1 MHPILFYFPFGQAVT
16 SYGFFMVL
24 AAITG
29 FFGTLFLA
37 RRRGFPMKRVGITLT
52 AMLVAAFVGGRLLNI
67 LVNRQAFLT
76 HPERMFALDASGFSL
91 YGGIMLATLSGW
103 ILLRHFRLDAW
114 KFADTSTP
122 VLGISIALMRIG
134 CLLNGCCFGHE
145 TSLPWGVSFPVMSQA
160 HRYQLA
166 AHPDDFFS
174 VTPVHPTE
182 LYELVAALA
191 LSGLASF
198 LTKKHAPTGIP
209 FLSFVIL
216 FSLFR
221 LGNSFLRV
229 VPVAFDA
236 PPFLY
241 PILYL
246 FFAALGT
253 ALIVRRLHA
262 SRCRLCARSM
272 STLDDFG
279 KFNVL

>member
-1 MHPILFYFPFGQAVT
+1 MHPILFHLSSGTAIS
-16 SYGFFMVL
+16 SYGFFMTV
-24 AAITG
+24 AAIVG
-29 FFGTLFLA
+29 FCGTLFVA
-37 RRRGFPMKRVGITLT
+37 RYRGFPMRRVGITLT

-91 YGGIMLATLSGW
+91 YGGIMLATLAGW

-134 CLLNGCCFGHE
+134 CLLNGCCFGHG
-145 TSLPWGVSFPVMSQA
+145 TTLPWGVSFPVMSQA

-166 AHPDDFFS
+166 THPDDLFS

-216 FSLFR
+216 FSFFR

-229 VPVAFDA
+229 TPPFFDA
-236 PPFLY
+236 PTFLY
-241 PILYL
+241 PTLYL

-253 ALIVRRLHA
+253 ALIVRRSNALQKPLTA
-262 SRCRLCARSM
+262 
-272 STLDDFG
+272 
-279 KFNVL
+279 